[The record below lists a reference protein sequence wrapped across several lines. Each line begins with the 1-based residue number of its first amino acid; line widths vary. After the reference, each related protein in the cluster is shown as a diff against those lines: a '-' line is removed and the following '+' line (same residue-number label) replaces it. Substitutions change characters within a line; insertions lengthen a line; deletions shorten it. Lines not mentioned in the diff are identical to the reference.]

1 MRIKVPITSQRSC
14 ECWINSPCL
23 YQRRWREESVK
34 NIDTDMLGC
43 KEVKKEDRESEKLK
57 IMFDMHALSIYL
69 SGRSNIS
76 FIYYFSLEL
85 EIHFTIFLNI
95 FLCNI
100 WCLSFHLFIISA
112 WSWKFILP
120 YFLIFFFATCDQ
132 YLNLRSNKQKLFW
145 IKTSCSEVFQITE
158 GQFYLLFTLIS

>member
-1 MRIKVPITSQRSC
+1 M
-14 ECWINSPCL
+14 
-23 YQRRWREESVK
+23 K

-69 SGRSNIS
+69 SGRSIS

-100 WCLSFHLFIISA
+100 
-112 WSWKFILP
+112 
-120 YFLIFFFATCDQ
+120 
-132 YLNLRSNKQKLFW
+132 
-145 IKTSCSEVFQITE
+145 
-158 GQFYLLFTLIS
+158 

>member
-1 MRIKVPITSQRSC
+1 M
-14 ECWINSPCL
+14 E
-23 YQRRWREESVK
+23 

-69 SGRSNIS
+69 SGRSIS

-85 EIHFTIFLNI
+85 EIHFTIFVNI

-100 WCLSFHLFIISA
+100 
-112 WSWKFILP
+112 
-120 YFLIFFFATCDQ
+120 
-132 YLNLRSNKQKLFW
+132 
-145 IKTSCSEVFQITE
+145 
-158 GQFYLLFTLIS
+158 

>member
-1 MRIKVPITSQRSC
+1 MRIKVPIANQRSC

-69 SGRSNIS
+69 LGRSIS

-85 EIHFTIFLNI
+85 EIHLTIFLNI

-120 YFLIFFFATCDQ
+120 YFFIFFFATCDQ
-132 YLNLRSNKQKLFW
+132 YLNLRSNNQNYFESRHLALKYFR
-145 IKTSCSEVFQITE
+145 
-158 GQFYLLFTLIS
+158 LLKGNFTYYSH

>member
-1 MRIKVPITSQRSC
+1 M
-14 ECWINSPCL
+14 
-23 YQRRWREESVK
+23 K

-69 SGRSNIS
+69 SGRSIS

-85 EIHFTIFLNI
+85 EIHFTIFFNI

-100 WCLSFHLFIISA
+100 
-112 WSWKFILP
+112 
-120 YFLIFFFATCDQ
+120 
-132 YLNLRSNKQKLFW
+132 
-145 IKTSCSEVFQITE
+145 
-158 GQFYLLFTLIS
+158 

>member
-1 MRIKVPITSQRSC
+1 M
-14 ECWINSPCL
+14 E
-23 YQRRWREESVK
+23 

-69 SGRSNIS
+69 SGRSIS

-100 WCLSFHLFIISA
+100 
-112 WSWKFILP
+112 
-120 YFLIFFFATCDQ
+120 
-132 YLNLRSNKQKLFW
+132 
-145 IKTSCSEVFQITE
+145 
-158 GQFYLLFTLIS
+158 

>member
-1 MRIKVPITSQRSC
+1 M
-14 ECWINSPCL
+14 E
-23 YQRRWREESVK
+23 

-69 SGRSNIS
+69 SGRSIS

-85 EIHFTIFLNI
+85 EIHFTIFFNI

-100 WCLSFHLFIISA
+100 
-112 WSWKFILP
+112 
-120 YFLIFFFATCDQ
+120 
-132 YLNLRSNKQKLFW
+132 
-145 IKTSCSEVFQITE
+145 
-158 GQFYLLFTLIS
+158 

>member
-1 MRIKVPITSQRSC
+1 M
-14 ECWINSPCL
+14 E
-23 YQRRWREESVK
+23 
-34 NIDTDMLGC
+34 NIDTDMLRC

-57 IMFDMHALSIYL
+57 IMFDIHALSIYL

-100 WCLSFHLFIISA
+100 
-112 WSWKFILP
+112 
-120 YFLIFFFATCDQ
+120 
-132 YLNLRSNKQKLFW
+132 
-145 IKTSCSEVFQITE
+145 
-158 GQFYLLFTLIS
+158 

>member
-1 MRIKVPITSQRSC
+1 M
-14 ECWINSPCL
+14 
-23 YQRRWREESVK
+23 K

-57 IMFDMHALSIYL
+57 IMFNMHALSIYL
-69 SGRSNIS
+69 SGRSIS

-100 WCLSFHLFIISA
+100 
-112 WSWKFILP
+112 
-120 YFLIFFFATCDQ
+120 
-132 YLNLRSNKQKLFW
+132 
-145 IKTSCSEVFQITE
+145 
-158 GQFYLLFTLIS
+158 